1 MIVLSNGEYFDIGGS
16 AFCLETG
23 VSVVRV
29 NVRFVEK
36 VRSQHRVDPTSDK
49 WIRLLLPRLKTRNWP
64 VRAKLE

>member
-1 MIVLSNGEYFDIGGS
+1 MIVLSNGEFFDIGGS

-36 VRSQHRVDPTSDK
+36 LRSTTGWTPQAINSNTYYYYY
-49 WIRLLLPRLKTRNWP
+49 
-64 VRAKLE
+64 

>member
-36 VRSQHRVDPTSDK
+36 VRSNTVWTPQAINGYDYYYHD
-49 WIRLLLPRLKTRNWP
+49 
-64 VRAKLE
+64 